1 MFKFPKKQKLCS
13 EKAIERLFLNGKFIS
28 EKPFRAIWCFEEN
41 NDQVFVK
48 SLVVVSKKRVKLA
61 VKRNSIKRKIKEAYR
76 VHKKQLEFFLESN
89 NKQLN
94 LAIIYQEEEIL
105 DYIILEQKIN
115 LLLIRLINEL

>member
-1 MFKFPKKQKLCS
+1 MFKFPKKQKLRN

-61 VKRNSIKRKIKEAYR
+61 VKRNVIRRRVKEAYR
-76 VHKKQLEFFLESN
+76 LQKTHLDSFLERSN
-89 NKQLN
+89 QQLN
-94 LAIIYQEEEIL
+94 LALIYQEKEIL
-105 DYIILEQKIN
+105 EYKILEQKIN
-115 LLLIRLINEL
+115 LLLSRLIKKL